1 MLATQ
6 TDYRAKLYELEEA
19 YSKSYFVNDSLAA
32 SSRQALNEHRRAGEP
47 QISEYIINSFQ
58 YIYDCYNETNLT
70 LDQLSRFVSVN
81 ALNLSNADNNSF
93 KEAIEYVQKLHNI
106 DLSKVVEVRLESFQS
121 NSSEGECVSCGPESH
136 RVYYSLESNQVVSID
151 LLCHELGH
159 ASDFIFQRA
168 LNDDRLLFNHN
179 SLNEAVAYY
188 TQYSYLRAHGTEQE
202 RKAAISPFFYGHLMY
217 LAARYCKD
225 KYVKFEATDLQ
236 QMVDDAIFNDY
247 AEIYGRTRLVALIS
261 EARQQHKVLANIILH
276 IMGHRL
282 GIPFALAMLADKDL
296 DVRDLSTANMLSADL
311 KEIVESASPL
321 LQTAFSKFKANA
333 IAFIGAD

>member
-6 TDYRAKLYELEEA
+6 TNYRAKLYKLEED

-32 SSRQALNEHRRAGEP
+32 SSRQALIEHMHAGEP
-47 QISEYIINSFQ
+47 KFNDHIYNSFQ
-58 YIYDCYNETNLT
+58 YIIDRYNETNLT
-70 LDQLSRFVSVN
+70 LDQLKRFTNVN
-81 ALNLSNADNNSF
+81 AENLSNADDNSF
-93 KEAIEYVQKLHNI
+93 NEAIGYVQKLHNI
-106 DLSKVVEVRLESFQS
+106 DLSKVIEVRLDSFQS
-121 NSSEGECVSCGPESH
+121 NSSEGECVSCGPERH
-136 RVYYSLESNQVVSID
+136 RIYYSLESNQVVSID

-159 ASDFIFQRA
+159 ASDFTFKRA

-188 TQYSYLRAHGTEQE
+188 TQYSYLRAHGTEQQ
-202 RKAAISPFFYGHLMY
+202 RKAAILPFFHGHLMY
-217 LAARYCKD
+217 LAVYYCLDNK
-225 KYVKFEATDLQ
+225 VQFETADLQ

-247 AEIYGRTRLVALIS
+247 AEIYGRTRLVDLIS
-261 EARQQHKVLANIILH
+261 EARKQHKVLANILLH

-296 DVRDLSTANMLSADL
+296 DVRELSTANMLSANL

-321 LQTAFSKFKANA
+321 LQTALSKFKENA
-333 IAFIGAD
+333 IAFIGPN